1 MREAHSHTQGRGLT
15 SPGSRAKLVD
25 ELRALGVKDER
36 VLAAIGKVPRHE
48 FVEPALQAQAY
59 KADLTLPIGHAQ
71 TLSQARVVA
80 VMTEALLAGKPTGK
94 FGRVLEV
101 GTGSGYQTAVLAGLC
116 DTVFT
121 VERIKALSEQARRRL
136 AAMNIRNVHYGYADG
151 TEGWT
156 SFAPYD
162 GILVTAGSELLPA
175 ALVQQLAPG
184 GRLVIPVGPSGRQLL
199 KLVTL
204 GPGGAPQVQDLA
216 SVSFVP
222 LLPGKQ

>member
-1 MREAHSHTQGRGLT
+1 MRDAHSHSQGRGLT
-15 SPGSRAKLVD
+15 SPGSRAKLVE
-25 ELRALGVKDER
+25 ELRSLGVKDER
-36 VLAAIGKVPRHE
+36 VLAAIGKLPRHE

-80 VMTEALLAGKPTGK
+80 VMTEAMLAGKPAGK

-121 VERIKALSEQARRRL
+121 VERIKALSETARKRL
-136 AAMNIRNVHYGYADG
+136 AAMGIKNVHFGYADG
-151 TEGWT
+151 TDGWS

-162 GILVTAGSELLPA
+162 GILVTAGADSLSPT
-175 ALVQQLAPG
+175 LVSQLAPG
-184 GRLVIPVGPSGRQLL
+184 GRLVVPVGPSGRQLL
-199 KLVTL
+199 KLVTRNAA
-204 GPGGAPQVQDLA
+204 GTVQSQDLA

-222 LLPGKQ
+222 LLAGKQ

>member
-15 SPGSRAKLVD
+15 SPGSRARLVE
-25 ELRALGVKDER
+25 ELRGLGVKDER

-80 VMTEALLAGKPTGK
+80 VMTEALLAGKPAGK

-151 TEGWT
+151 TDGWA

-162 GILVTAGSELLPA
+162 GILVTAGAESVSPTLIA
-175 ALVQQLAPG
+175 QLAPG

-199 KLVTL
+199 KLVTRSAT
-204 GPGGAPQVQDLA
+204 GAIQSQDLA
-216 SVSFVP
+216 NVSFVP
-222 LLPGKQ
+222 LLAGKQ

>member
-80 VMTEALLAGKPTGK
+80 VMTEALLAGKPAGK

-162 GILVTAGSELLPA
+162 GILVTAGIELLPA

-199 KLVTL
+199 KVVTL
-204 GPGGAPQVQDLA
+204 GANGAQQVQDLA

>member
-162 GILVTAGSELLPA
+162 GILVTAGIELLPA

-199 KLVTL
+199 KVVTL
-204 GPGGAPQVQDLA
+204 GANGAQQVQDLA